1 MMKKP
6 MRFWR
11 LILVIVAA
19 FFYSCSNE
27 PEYADPEAHERTL
40 ELREQYVPKLIGT
53 WHIERISEKQRFFE
67 QLTFNADGTLTGK
80 RKWQMR
86 QLVTIDGQ
94 KRYTDWEGVEDVEG
108 SFTGIGALSWNRD
121 QQGVGSNRLLPWA
134 NFDSE
139 SSAYVAYSNNE
150 YFDTVDDTTLRFKS
164 NINGGKVTTYERG
177 EAEPSF

>member
-1 MMKKP
+1 MMQKP

-11 LILVIVAA
+11 LIPVIVAA
-19 FFYSCSNE
+19 FLCSCSNE

-94 KRYTDWEGVEDVEG
+94 QRYTDWEGVEDLEG
-108 SFTGIGALSWNRD
+108 TFTGIWALSWNRD
-121 QQGVGSNRLLPWA
+121 QQGVGSNRLLLWA

-164 NINGGKVTTYERG
+164 NINVGKVTTYERG

>member
-1 MMKKP
+1 MMQKP
-6 MRFWR
+6 MSFWR

-19 FFYSCSNE
+19 SVISCSNE

-67 QLTFNADGTLTGK
+67 QLTFNADGTLKGK

-94 KRYTDWEGVEDVEG
+94 QRYTDWEGVEDLEG
-108 SFTGIGALSWNRD
+108 TFTGIWALSWNRD
-121 QQGVGSNRLLPWA
+121 QQGIGSNRLLLWA

-139 SSAYVAYSNNE
+139 SSAYVAYSDNQ
-150 YFDTVDDTTLRFKS
+150 YFETVDDTMLRFKS
-164 NINGGKVTTYERG
+164 IINGGKVTTYERG

>member
-11 LILVIVAA
+11 LIPVIVAA
-19 FFYSCSNE
+19 FLYSCSNE
-27 PEYADPEAHERTL
+27 PDYADPEAHERTL

-94 KRYTDWEGVEDVEG
+94 QRYTDWEGVEDLEG
-108 SFTGIGALSWNRD
+108 TFTGIWALSWHRD
-121 QQGVGSNRLLPWA
+121 QQGVGSNCLLLWA

-150 YFDTVDDTTLRFKS
+150 YFETVDDTTLRFKS

>member
-19 FFYSCSNE
+19 FLYSCSNE

-94 KRYTDWEGVEDVEG
+94 QRYTDWKGVEDLEG
-108 SFTGIGALSWNRD
+108 TFTGIWALSWNRD
-121 QQGVGSNRLLPWA
+121 QQGVGSNHLLLWA